1 MTIKRAYA
9 HVVRAESTGP
19 IKFLASTSDVARD
32 GLIVEASGWML
43 DAFKRN
49 PVFLWSHDLK
59 GERLPIGKVTSV
71 GVEKGNLLADVIFDQ
86 EDEFARQVE
95 SKYRRGFLNAVSVS
109 WNTHETAPAKN
120 GAPRIVKAELL
131 EISGVNVPSDPSALA
146 LARGAYA
153 NAITPIR
160 IPKNLT
166 PAEEQEMVR
175 LLGGVLAELK
185 LMDLKR
191 DINRIVR
198 ECIRDW
204 NPR

>member
-1 MTIKRAYA
+1 
-9 HVVRAESTGP
+9 
-19 IKFLASTSDVARD
+19 
-32 GLIVEASGWML
+32 
-43 DAFKRN
+43 
-49 PVFLWSHDLK
+49 
-59 GERLPIGKVTSV
+59 
-71 GVEKGNLLADVIFDQ
+71 
-86 EDEFARQVE
+86 
-95 SKYRRGFLNAVSVS
+95 
-109 WNTHETAPAKN
+109 
-120 GAPRIVKAELL
+120 VKAELL